1 MNKQYYPS
9 INMLRGIAALM
20 VCIYHFTN
28 FSGTWGDLF
37 PSNGIIR
44 EVGEQGTLGVYIFFI
59 ITGFVIPLSLAKSD
73 FRISQIHRF
82 LSKRWNRIEM
92 PYLISIVLIL
102 SLSFVFSIK
111 NNTPFDFDAIRL
123 SHHLF
128 YSATFFGYEWYNP
141 IFWTL
146 AIEMQFY
153 ILIAFL
159 YPLLKVNNQLVLIII
174 PLVLGMSTLLVDDI
188 RFVFHFGSIFSQG
201 ILLYLILTNKLGKLI
216 GADLHRR
223 QQTLMTYTS
232 TCNFLLSG

>member
-1 MNKQYYPS
+1 MQYGFL
-9 INMLRGIAALM
+9 I
-20 VCIYHFTN
+20 IY
-28 FSGTWGDLF
+28 FS
-37 PSNGIIR
+37 
-44 EVGEQGTLGVYIFFI
+44 
-59 ITGFVIPLSLAKSD
+59 
-73 FRISQIHRF
+73 
-82 LSKRWNRIEM
+82 
-92 PYLISIVLIL
+92 
-102 SLSFVFSIK
+102 
-111 NNTPFDFDAIRL
+111 
-123 SHHLF
+123 
-128 YSATFFGYEWYNP
+128 YEWYNP